1 MHSHRLIPCETM
13 QSSNLSNVFVLMVEE
28 FFFLPY
34 TTKWKLYSS
43 FVKVWIFFPFQLQ
56 IVCPMLKF
64 SILGKPFH
72 ARGEDK
78 RRTHEKTFCQFFSSV
93 PLPLLHIFAIVK
105 INHWNKN
112 SEIRKFFRLTFQRL
126 FVTTFHYIIWLTQHG
141 VIQFISFSRK
151 SNSDT
156 YGFGHVLCTHF
167 FAPPSCIFSLI
178 APSHRRLVSHFLH
191 SQRFVFRSLLVLWK
205 IIWFVKVRKINLN

>member
-1 MHSHRLIPCETM
+1 MKRCKVQIYRTLLYWWLK
-13 QSSNLSNVFVLMVEE
+13 N
-28 FFFLPY
+28 FFFLTY

-167 FAPPSCIFSLI
+167 FAPPLAFSPWSLPRTGVSFRIFFTLSDLFF
-178 APSHRRLVSHFLH
+178 V
-191 SQRFVFRSLLVLWK
+191 RFWCFGK
-205 IIWFVKVRKINLN
+205 